1 MKSALVLAAAANAL
15 VAPSAPAASTVVRQA
30 GKVIQTP
37 PILTRDD
44 GLETRPMAA
53 DMPGVGLEMG
63 GRLWDP
69 MGFATFSD
77 ESLIWF
83 RACELKHSRVAMLA
97 CAGWIVNGLHL
108 SLPGTIDYETKFSD
122 LAALPPLEAFAKMPD
137 GGKLQIL
144 GWIFCVEC
152 ASEMQKPH
160 YLKGGEFVTY
170 DWANLSGAMSP
181 ESLKRKQEAELKN
194 GRLAMIG
201 FMSFLAANNIEGSVP
216 MVPHSE
222 AAKSILG
229 L

>member
-1 MKSALVLAAAANAL
+1 MDATRSPDSLVD
-15 VAPSAPAASTVVRQA
+15 VHT
-30 GKVIQTP
+30 GKIF
-37 PILTRDD
+37 
-44 GLETRPMAA
+44 
-53 DMPGVGLEMG
+53 
-63 GRLWDP
+63 DP

-170 DWANLSGAMSP
+170 DWANQASGRSP